1 MSHIRNL
8 AKVAAAAAAIVVTAT
23 ASYAA
28 SSPIGV
34 WYDETGRGAVEIAD
48 CGGNL
53 CGKVVW
59 IKDADNDKACGMQI
73 LGGIRPAGGSVWE
86 GGWVY
91 DPDRERKFD
100 VELTLKGD
108 KLVVLGYA
116 GMKMFGET
124 VVWKRAPANLPRCRA

>member
-8 AKVAAAAAAIVVTAT
+8 AKVAAAAAALIVTAT

-34 WYDETGRGAVEIAD
+34 WYDETGRG
-48 CGGNL
+48 
-53 CGKVVW
+53 
-59 IKDADNDKACGMQI
+59 
-73 LGGIRPAGGSVWE
+73 
-86 GGWVY
+86 
-91 DPDRERKFD
+91 ERKFD

-116 GMKMFGET
+116 GMKMFGVM

>member
-8 AKVAAAAAAIVVTAT
+8 AKVAAAAAALIVAAT

-59 IKDADNDKACGMQI
+59 IKDADNDKACGMRNYSAAS
-73 LGGIRPAGGSVWE
+73 GRPAARYGRAAGSTI
-86 GGWVY
+86 
-91 DPDRERKFD
+91 P
-100 VELTLKGD
+100 T
-108 KLVVLGYA
+108 A
-116 GMKMFGET
+116 SASST
-124 VVWKRAPANLPRCRA
+124 SS